1 MADLITFGIIVG
13 GLAILIGLTWGI
25 TKIYL
30 TIQDKIMTKRW
41 KAAIAAHPEI
51 LEMRI
56 ERNRLQ
62 SEWSRVWDEVRELK
76 DTIIE
81 RIEKEK
87 FIPYQQK
94 THFNYETECLKNKL
108 FILEPERDRLN
119 KERKKAWNDYYRYL
133 KELNVKE
140 WGE

>member
-1 MADLITFGIIVG
+1 MAELITFGIIVG
-13 GLAILIGLTWGI
+13 GLAILIGLAWAI
-25 TKIYL
+25 TEIYL

-87 FIPYQQK
+87 FIPCQQK

-108 FILEPERDRLN
+108 FILESERDRLN
-119 KERKKAWNDYYRYL
+119 KERQKAWNDYYRYL

-140 WGE
+140 WEE